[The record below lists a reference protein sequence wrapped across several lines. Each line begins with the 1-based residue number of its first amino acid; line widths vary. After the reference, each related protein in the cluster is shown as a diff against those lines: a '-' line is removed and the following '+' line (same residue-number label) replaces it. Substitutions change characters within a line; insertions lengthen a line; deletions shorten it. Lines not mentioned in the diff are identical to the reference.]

1 MSDLWNPTRHRAEIV
16 SCAPAALI
24 QTCGGIAMEENA
36 GKCQDFARHA
46 QSGISKVNVQICISA
61 LKRVRFERTD
71 VNDGLGNAQ
80 QKRVR

>member
-1 MSDLWNPTRHRAEIV
+1 
-16 SCAPAALI
+16 
-24 QTCGGIAMEENA
+24 MEENA

-46 QSGISKVNVQICISA
+46 QGGISKVNVQICISA

-80 QKRVR
+80 QEHGRGPTAVQH